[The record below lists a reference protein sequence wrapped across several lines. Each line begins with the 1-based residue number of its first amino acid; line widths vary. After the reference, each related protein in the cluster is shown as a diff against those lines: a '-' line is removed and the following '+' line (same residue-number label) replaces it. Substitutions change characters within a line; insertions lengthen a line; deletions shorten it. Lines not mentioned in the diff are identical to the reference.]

1 MSSTFTKKL
10 LQKNIF
16 RKYKKLTKNIFR
28 KILFEKKNNQ
38 QKFLKEKFIKVDDL
52 PLRIKS
58 GGLFWGP
65 QIRFYCMDL
74 HTIEKSYFLSKFPNK
89 NFAANFSMVISSL
102 LKVIRT
108 WFSIA
113 TNCPLTDLLMC
124 WFSLYFY
131 LFFPQIPCM
140 FSCKSNFQFRNSTSW
155 ATRQSSRSV
164 SCRPSASAGHGPA
177 RQLSTERCG
186 CFDSCPT
193 TEFGSYASGSAKSA
207 NHHDCKFN
215 RVRKLHN
222 GLSSRSVC
230 SRTTACFSTN
240 SCRSCCTTTTAWF
253 DTVS

>member
-1 MSSTFTKKL
+1 
-10 LQKNIF
+10 
-16 RKYKKLTKNIFR
+16 
-28 KILFEKKNNQ
+28 
-38 QKFLKEKFIKVDDL
+38 
-52 PLRIKS
+52 
-58 GGLFWGP
+58 
-65 QIRFYCMDL
+65 MDL

-140 FSCKSNFQFRNSTSW
+140 FSCKSNSQFRNSTSW